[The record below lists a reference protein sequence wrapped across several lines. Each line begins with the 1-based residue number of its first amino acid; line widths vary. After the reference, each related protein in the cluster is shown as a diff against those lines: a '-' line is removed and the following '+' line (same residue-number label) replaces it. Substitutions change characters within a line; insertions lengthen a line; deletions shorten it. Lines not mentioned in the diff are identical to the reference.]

1 MRAIFIS
8 YRRDDAEGQAGRLFE
23 DLEERFGKASVFMDV
38 TGIEPGR
45 DFRKVIEQQVASC
58 GVLLAIIGKDWLTAT
73 DADGH
78 RRLDDPADFVRLE
91 TAAALKRDIP
101 VIPVLVRGAKMPRA
115 EQLPEDLA
123 DLSFRNSVE
132 LSHARWVSDVQLLIN
147 ALLPYVDVSPD
158 LARTEAGGADKAIPR
173 GAVASGPSTTPAGLA
188 DVPTERAGDAVGRVS
203 SEGSR
208 SGSAATKGGGEDGGT
223 DRRSGWWAGGGLAAI
238 VVAGLGYLAWDRLEP
253 EAGGERR
260 ATPTPA
266 PSANPAATVDPKI
279 SASAPDAR
287 AVSPSAA
294 PPVVVAA
301 APAAPP
307 TPSASA
313 PPAGPSMAT
322 ASTAAPL
329 DSAPVMPSPR
339 ASGNASVARVP
350 APSGA
355 MPVASSPVALRVPTD
370 AAAAS
375 ERTKPD
381 KAMPERLARAASSSR
396 PETSKPAREPEPE
409 AATSRR
415 SAAATAAADRAAT
428 APLPSAVERYPRE
441 QPSAERSA
449 PVLPDARPAIET
461 APALQPASTPTS
473 PALPAT
479 TTTAAIRP
487 APPPAPLARSIPAEP
502 PVVAAPPSPT
512 RLEPPRSSVPVALL
526 GNPAPP
532 DTATRTIAIHPTTRY
547 VNVTG
552 GEIVLFT
559 VGDKSFAWNFSG
571 RPSSF
576 DLSVVAPPGML
587 DRKVTAYIAPNPL
600 YRTR

>member
-58 GVLLAIIGKDWLTAT
+58 GVLLAIIGRDWLTAT

-78 RRLDDPADFVRLE
+78 RRLDDSADFVRLE

-115 EQLPEDLA
+115 EQLPEVLA

-132 LSHARWVSDVQLLIN
+132 LSHARWASDVQLLIN
-147 ALLPYVDVSPD
+147 ALLPHVDVSPE
-158 LARTEAGGADKAIPR
+158 LAPTAAGGVDRAVPGA
-173 GAVASGPSTTPAGLA
+173 AVASSPSTPAGVA
-188 DVPTERAGDAVGRVS
+188 DVPAARTGDAVGRLS
-203 SEGSR
+203 AEGLRSGRSATPSGVGDAGTDSR
-208 SGSAATKGGGEDGGT
+208 SK
-223 DRRSGWWAGGGLAAI
+223 WWAGGGLAAI
-238 VVAGLGYLAWDRLEP
+238 AVAGLGYLAWDRSEP
-253 EAGGERR
+253 EASGERR
-260 ATPTPA
+260 GALTPV
-266 PSANPAATVDPKI
+266 PAADAVATADAQI
-279 SASAPDAR
+279 RASAPA
-287 AVSPSAA
+287 ASPVIPPAA
-294 PPVVVAA
+294 PPVAVAA
-301 APAAPP
+301 PPAAQP
-307 TPSASA
+307 TPSATAMAGSPSTAIA
-313 PPAGPSMAT
+313 PA
-322 ASTAAPL
+322 AAPL
-329 DSAPVMPSPR
+329 DFAPANPLPR
-339 ASGNASVARVP
+339 ATGTASVAGVP

-355 MPVASSPVALRVPTD
+355 LPVASAPGALPLPTD
-370 AAAAS
+370 AAVAS

-396 PETSKPAREPEPE
+396 PDTSQPARDPEPE

-415 SAAATAAADRAAT
+415 SAAAAAAAARAAPAVRPPAADRD
-428 APLPSAVERYPRE
+428 PRE

-449 PVLPDARPAIET
+449 PVLPNVRPAIET
-461 APALQPASTPTS
+461 APAPYPTS
-473 PALPAT
+473 PPTSPTAPAE
-479 TTTAAIRP
+479 TTTAAVRSAAAP
-487 APPPAPLARSIPAEP
+487 APPARSVPAEP
-502 PVVAAPPSPT
+502 PVVAASPSPT
-512 RLEPPRSSVPVALL
+512 RLEPPRSSVPLALL
-526 GNPAPP
+526 GDPAPL

-547 VNVTG
+547 INVTG
-552 GEIVLFT
+552 GEIVRFT

-576 DLSVVAPPGML
+576 DLSVVAPPGIL
-587 DRKVTAYIAPNPL
+587 DRKVTAYVAPNPL

>member
-115 EQLPEDLA
+115 EQLPEVLA

-238 VVAGLGYLAWDRLEP
+238 VVAGLGYLAWDRSEP

-260 ATPTPA
+260 ATQTPA

-279 SASAPDAR
+279 SASAPAARARESVGCAAGRRGRGPGSAADPVGVRAASGAVDGNGVHGRAARFRAGDAIAAGERKCVGREGAGAKRRDAR
-287 AVSPSAA
+287 RVFSRRA
-294 PPVVVAA
+294 PCTDGWSRGERTDEAGQGHARASRAGRVFEPARDVEAGPRA
-301 APAAPP
+301 GARGGEQPAFGSRDGRGRSRGDCIAPARRR
-307 TPSASA
+307 TLSARA
-313 PPAGPSMAT
+313 TLGRTVRAGAAGRAT
-322 ASTAAPL
+322 GNR
-329 DSAPVMPSPR
+329 DS
-339 ASGNASVARVP
+339 
-350 APSGA
+350 
-355 MPVASSPVALRVPTD
+355 
-370 AAAAS
+370 
-375 ERTKPD
+375 
-381 KAMPERLARAASSSR
+381 ARAAARIDPDVAGLTGDHDDRRDPSR
-396 PETSKPAREPEPE
+396 
-409 AATSRR
+409 
-415 SAAATAAADRAAT
+415 TAACAARSQHPGRAAG
-428 APLPSAVERYPRE
+428 RRG
-441 QPSAERSA
+441 
-449 PVLPDARPAIET
+449 
-461 APALQPASTPTS
+461 
-473 PALPAT
+473 
-479 TTTAAIRP
+479 
-487 APPPAPLARSIPAEP
+487 PAEP
-502 PVVAAPPSPT
+502 
-512 RLEPPRSSVPVALL
+512 
-526 GNPAPP
+526 
-532 DTATRTIAIHPTTRY
+532 D
-547 VNVTG
+547 
-552 GEIVLFT
+552 
-559 VGDKSFAWNFSG
+559 
-571 RPSSF
+571 
-576 DLSVVAPPGML
+576 
-587 DRKVTAYIAPNPL
+587 
-600 YRTR
+600 